1 MLKFIKISL
10 FVGLVVS
17 FASCAANKPLVS
29 YTVDGKIE
37 NVSVGEVVKDFSLL
51 FDQIPP
57 QDMEN
62 AISNPEFI
70 ERIII
75 GRIIESKVVPYEA
88 EELSNYK
95 EDPAYLTTVKQY
107 EEFLPFQVA
116 FDKGNEKIQDELQ
129 KQKVSVVELSRIM
142 FTNKSN
148 DPNTE
153 DITVAEQVLADLQE
167 SEDLFTDFSLSAEKY
182 SEEPLGMQTGGYIG
196 HVVPSQYPSIDEL
209 LFDEKIEGLYP
220 SVVVDEQGSYIL
232 YVHTK
237 SRQISTEELENL
249 GLASA
254 TADLGMEY
262 IKDSISYLYTIEN
275 DGILLNKKPI
285 DLEKFKD
292 TTKIIKLWGK
302 SYSVKDI
309 LPAIDFISGG
319 ALGEIDTESLLK
331 ALYAT
336 DEQPSL
342 IAVQLAVIY
351 KSYNSSL
358 LNSKEYKEILAEQ
371 MESIKLE
378 TIYNIV
384 STEYFSNMT
393 TNVTPEE
400 LATYYSDTNNRIA
413 TTVDKNNNPV
423 YLSLAESKDFLTEAI
438 IRARSMSIQDNF
450 RQKLVEKYNI
460 EWKGENMELFLTRL
474 QKAYEKYTLKNEG

>member
-1 MLKFIKISL
+1 MLFRS
-10 FVGLVVS
+10 
-17 FASCAANKPLVS
+17 
-29 YTVDGKIE
+29 
-37 NVSVGEVVKDFSLL
+37 
-51 FDQIPP
+51 
-57 QDMEN
+57 
-62 AISNPEFI
+62 
-70 ERIII
+70 
-75 GRIIESKVVPYEA
+75 
-88 EELSNYK
+88 
-95 EDPAYLTTVKQY
+95 
-107 EEFLPFQVA
+107 
-116 FDKGNEKIQDELQ
+116 
-129 KQKVSVVELSRIM
+129 
-142 FTNKSN
+142 
-148 DPNTE
+148 
-153 DITVAEQVLADLQE
+153 
-167 SEDLFTDFSLSAEKY
+167 
-182 SEEPLGMQTGGYIG
+182 
-196 HVVPSQYPSIDEL
+196 
-209 LFDEKIEGLYP
+209 
-220 SVVVDEQGSYIL
+220 EQGSYIL